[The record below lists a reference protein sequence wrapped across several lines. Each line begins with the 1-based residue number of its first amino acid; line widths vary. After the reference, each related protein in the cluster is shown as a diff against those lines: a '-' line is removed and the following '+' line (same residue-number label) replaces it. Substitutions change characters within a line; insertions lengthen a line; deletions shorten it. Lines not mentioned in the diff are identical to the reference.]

1 MSIRALDECTE
12 PVVAVVV
19 VGLVLLVDEDA
30 VARTLDDEAGRVE
43 ELGAAAF
50 LKKNDEDFFNDDFEL
65 IAAARRASLIRIYF
79 FQILEYI
86 YLRFSV
92 LYI

>member
-1 MSIRALDECTE
+1 MSIRALDECIE
-12 PVVAVVV
+12 PVVVVVV
-19 VGLVLLVDEDA
+19 VGLVLLVDEVD

-86 YLRFSV
+86 Y
-92 LYI
+92 

>member
-1 MSIRALDECTE
+1 MSIRALDECIE
-12 PVVAVVV
+12 PVVVVVV
-19 VGLVLLVDEDA
+19 VGLVLLVEVD

-65 IAAARRASLIRIYF
+65 IAAARRASFIRIF
-79 FQILEYI
+79 FLSNFRVYILE
-86 YLRFSV
+86 V
-92 LYI
+92 